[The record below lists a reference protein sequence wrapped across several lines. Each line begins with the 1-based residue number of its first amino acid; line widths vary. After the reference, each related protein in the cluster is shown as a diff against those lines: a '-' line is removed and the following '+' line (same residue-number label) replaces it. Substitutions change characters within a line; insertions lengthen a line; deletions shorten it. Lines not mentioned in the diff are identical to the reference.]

1 MNSEATNNTRTPK
14 GRAARNIRRSLGTL
28 AAAICAV
35 AMITACGSSNPP
47 SGVSGGGDPALEY
60 ARCLRAHGVP
70 NFPDPSPHSGL
81 VIPND
86 INPQSPA
93 FRSAQQTC
101 GKLAQGGGGQGGTSE
116 SRNLELLTLARCMR
130 SHGVPNFADPTTSPP
145 PPSHGN
151 ALGGPGGWLS
161 LGTPQQQQSPAYKR
175 AAAACG
181 SPATAH

>member
-1 MNSEATNNTRTPK
+1 MNSEATNNTRKPRR
-14 GRAARNIRRSLGTL
+14 RAARTFRRSLGVL
-28 AAAICAV
+28 AAVICAV
-35 AMITACGSSNPP
+35 AMITACGSS
-47 SGVSGGGDPALEY
+47 SRQFGVSDGGDPALEY

-93 FRSAQQTC
+93 FRSAQQAC
-101 GKLAQGGGGQGGTSE
+101 GKLAQGRGGQGEAPE

-130 SHGVPNFADPTTSPP
+130 SHGVPNFPDPTTSPP

-151 ALGGPGGWLS
+151 ALGGPGDWLS

-175 AAAACG
+175 AASACG
-181 SPATAH
+181 NPATAR